1 MNFIVPLV
9 SELTTDQSRYIHV
22 VMCQVS
28 PGSFNKC
35 RKFTCQF
42 IRALKP
48 DITVCEP
55 IFRKLTTADEF
66 YRLYQ
71 ISPRSVKINEK

>member
-1 MNFIVPLV
+1 MNFIVPPV
-9 SELTTDQSRYIHV
+9 SELTTVQSRYIHV

-35 RKFTCQF
+35 RKFTYKF
-42 IRALKP
+42 IRAMKS
-48 DITVCEP
+48 DITVCER

-66 YRLYQ
+66 YMETVYTKFHLD
-71 ISPRSVKINEK
+71 RSR